1 MVIVGIKNHSTV
13 ESTIV
18 GWAAPIQKRDRAL
31 VRVYVGGGPNVST
44 GQTSGTAIGWL
55 TFSRMVSKG
64 RPLKRKISEDHG
76 QAGGRAWRECQTSW
90 EMLKV
95 ERKMK
100 TRSEEMHSRRA
111 DSRDSHELRLC
122 WAHRTRICNYP
133 PPPPLINN
141 PHTPSSWACVN
152 PAVRLVKCRSQRG
165 DVTRLCWFNFVRCTG
180 ELGECKSLSR
190 S

>member
-1 MVIVGIKNHSTV
+1 M
-13 ESTIV
+13 IV
-18 GWAAPIQKRDRAL
+18 GWATPIQKRERAL
-31 VRVYVGGGPNVST
+31 VRVCVGGATNVST

-76 QAGGRAWRECQTSW
+76 QVGGRAWRECQTSW

-122 WAHRTRICNYP
+122 WAHRPI
-133 PPPPLINN
+133 INN

-152 PAVRLVKCRSQRG
+152 PVVRLVKCRSQRG
-165 DVTRLCWFNFVRCTG
+165 DVTRLRWFCLISSAARVNLESARPCQEVKPMRIV
-180 ELGECKSLSR
+180 
-190 S
+190 